1 MDKELNEI
9 VKLDYNKNNLQL
21 QLSNLEKELDNNPI
35 YLKVKEIKNKLND
48 YENQIKDVAE
58 KIIDASGKKS
68 VENDNVKLT
77 LVQQYKLNIFGDVP
91 EKYMILSPDED
102 KIKKDLTL
110 FKKKLDFA
118 EMSPSK
124 PWVRITFKKVKE

>member
-9 VKLDYNKNNLQL
+9 TKLDYNKNNLQL
-21 QLSNLEKELDNNPI
+21 QIINIEKELSNNPTYI
-35 YLKVKEIKNKLND
+35 RLKEIQSQLKD
-48 YENQIKDVAE
+48 YEDKIKSVAE
-58 KIIDASGKKS
+58 KIIKQSGKKS

-77 LVQQYKLNIFGDVP
+77 WVQQYKLEITGDVP
-91 EKYMILSPDED
+91 EAYLSLQPDEN

-118 EMSPSK
+118 EMAPSK
-124 PWVRITFKKVKE
+124 PYVRIAIKNQK